1 VTAPSTTTRN
11 GPGESRR
18 RWAILTTVA
27 VAIVASLAV
36 IYTLLSPTTGQDP
49 TGVGVGSYTATTLA
63 GQQVTVPG
71 GKPSA
76 VLFFSASCGSCGPA
90 AQALAQA
97 QNADPRAANYVVVDL
112 DPNET
117 PEDIRGFLTDNQA
130 TTLAVA
136 DDTGGRLSAA
146 YRVTQLTTLVILGP
160 DGQVDS
166 TVVEPSL
173 TQIQTA
179 LAQADSR

>member
-1 VTAPSTTTRN
+1 MTAPSTTTRN
-11 GPGESRR
+11 EPGESRR
-18 RWAILTTVA
+18 RWPILAIAA
-27 VAIVASLAV
+27 VAIVAAGAV
-36 IYTLLSPTTGQDP
+36 IYTLLSPATGQDL
-49 TGVGVGSYTATTLA
+49 TGADVGSYTATTLA

-76 VLFFSASCGSCGPA
+76 LLFFSASCGSCGPA

-97 QNADPRAANYVVVDL
+97 QNAGAQAANYVVVDL

-117 PEDIRGFLTDNQA
+117 AEDIRGFLTDNQA

-136 DDTGGRLSAA
+136 EDTGQRLSAA

-160 DGQVDS
+160 DGQVD
-166 TVVEPSL
+166 TTIVEPTL
-173 TQIQTA
+173 AQIQSA

>member
-1 VTAPSTTTRN
+1 MTAPSTSLPPS
-11 GPGESRR
+11 PGSTRR
-18 RWAILTTVA
+18 RFAVLGIAAVA
-27 VAIVASLAV
+27 VLAALAV
-36 IYTLLSPTTGQDP
+36 VYTLLSPSTADGP
-49 TGVGVGSYTATTLA
+49 TGADVGPYTATTLA

-76 VLFFSASCGSCGPA
+76 VLFFSASCGSCGTA

-97 QNADPRAANYVVVDL
+97 QNADPQAANYVVVDL

-136 DDTGGRLSAA
+136 DDTGARLSAA

-173 TQIQTA
+173 AQIQSG